1 VNLFDASALLC
12 FLQGETGADV
22 VEREL
27 ISGGA
32 CSAAN
37 WSEAAQKLIAH
48 RQDWDQVQALLLSYP
63 LRVEPVLQHDA
74 ELAARLWRRGSG
86 LSLGDRLCLATAQRL
101 GATVWTAD
109 AAWGTA
115 DNVRQVRVRPGS
127 A

>member
-12 FLQGETGADV
+12 FLQGETGAHA

-27 ISGGA
+27 IVGGA

-37 WSEAAQKLIAH
+37 WSETAQKLIAH
-48 RQDWDQVQALLLSYP
+48 GQDWDQAQALLLSYP
-63 LRVEPVLQHDA
+63 LQVEPVLQTDA
-74 ELAARLWRRGSG
+74 ELAARLWRRESG

-109 AAWGTA
+109 AAWGSSKT
-115 DNVRQVRVRPGS
+115 VKQVR
-127 A
+127 

>member
-12 FLQGETGADV
+12 FLLGETGADV

-27 ISGGA
+27 ILGGA

-37 WSEAAQKLIAH
+37 WSEVAQKLLAH
-48 RQDWDQVQALLLSYP
+48 RQDWDQVQALLMSYP
-63 LRVEPVLQHDA
+63 LQVEPVLRPDA
-74 ELAARLWRRGSG
+74 ELAARMWRRGSG

-109 AAWGTA
+109 LAWGSSKK
-115 DNVRQVRVRPGS
+115 VKQVR
-127 A
+127 